1 MEHRYKNLFP
11 TVKLIFSMAA
21 FSTIMMLGVTIITG
35 LLPEILV
42 KAEGN
47 FINSVISYKNNAD
60 INTIVRFFLILIII
74 LLMDQMFSLV
84 NKYLYII
91 NREQIRKYIY
101 NNLFSCIENTAFESL
116 EEKDNQNL
124 MMRVFDTP
132 EIHFATLI
140 KYIFLIMKY
149 GVTIISLFLLLFSQI
164 GIKALI
170 IVVASLIIA
179 LISKNGGK
187 QIYNLGVKNSD
198 QKRNVEYYDNLLI
211 NKEFSDERTL
221 FSYFRTI
228 NDKWNNKANGLIE
241 EQASLSRAIF
251 VQEKTASVALYIIS
265 FVIIAILLEP
275 VINGVITIGF
285 MVAFVNATFNLSNM
299 VSRVLGNALSV
310 IYKEIGY
317 VNDYWKLQKISD
329 DRKAHYGDQV
339 LNSIETIQFRDVS
352 FKYPGTETYVL
363 KNCSFEMSKN
373 NKFGLIGINGAGKST
388 IVKLLKGLYRDYEGT
403 ILINGIDIR
412 NLSAESLSTEIA
424 VVSQDFSKFQ
434 ISFLENINLGRKNNV
449 SDSSLILDTFK
460 KLNFDKLAGN
470 VNLNSKIGK
479 VYPENIDLSL
489 GEWQKLAI
497 SRAILSD
504 ASLLILDEPTAS
516 LDPIAEQQVYNQI
529 YELSKNKMSILISHR
544 LGAVKSSEDIFLLE
558 NGQVKIHGS
567 HDGIMMNS
575 NLYREMYS
583 KQKGWY
589 QNE

>member
-1 MEHRYKNLFP
+1 
-11 TVKLIFSMAA
+11 
-21 FSTIMMLGVTIITG
+21 
-35 LLPEILV
+35 
-42 KAEGN
+42 
-47 FINSVISYKNNAD
+47 
-60 INTIVRFFLILIII
+60 
-74 LLMDQMFSLV
+74 
-84 NKYLYII
+84 
-91 NREQIRKYIY
+91 
-101 NNLFSCIENTAFESL
+101 
-116 EEKDNQNL
+116 
-124 MMRVFDTP
+124 
-132 EIHFATLI
+132 
-140 KYIFLIMKY
+140 MKY

-164 GIKALI
+164 GIKSFI

-179 LISKNGGK
+179 LISKDGGK

-241 EQASLSRAIF
+241 QQASLSRAIF
-251 VQEKTASVALYIIS
+251 VQVKTASVALYIIS

-299 VSRVLGNALSV
+299 VSRVVGNALSV

-363 KNCSFEMSKN
+363 KNCSFEINKN

-434 ISFLENINLGRKNNV
+434 VSFLENINLGRKNSV

-470 VNLNSKIGK
+470 INLNSKIGK

-504 ASLLILDEPTAS
+504 ASLLIFDEPTAS

-567 HDGIMMNS
+567 HDGLMMNS